1 MLSSSQ
7 NYNLLY
13 YFDLEGQRKKI
24 RYSSRSLVI
33 FEVNLIFSLNLLIF
47 EIFEY
52 VMHFVFNNHGCLY
65 VFIFLLFQQWMIGE
79 FASDKFTYI
88 WLCQGC
94 GIIAGA
100 VVSGFLS
107 DLVGRKTVLYV
118 NLVMMSLAQGS
129 LCILDDWVLF
139 LISRG
144 LVGIFAG

>member
-1 MLSSSQ
+1 M
-7 NYNLLY
+7 
-13 YFDLEGQRKKI
+13 
-24 RYSSRSLVI
+24 I
-33 FEVNLIFSLNLLIF
+33 FEVNLTFSLNWLFLNRLLVCYAHCIQQSR
-47 EIFEY
+47 
-52 VMHFVFNNHGCLY
+52 MHLCFL
-65 VFIFLLFQQWMIGE
+65 FLLFQQWMVGE
-79 FASDKFTYI
+79 FASDKFTYT

-118 NLVMMSLAQGS
+118 NLMMMSLAQGS

>member
-1 MLSSSQ
+1 M
-7 NYNLLY
+7 
-13 YFDLEGQRKKI
+13 
-24 RYSSRSLVI
+24 VI
-33 FEVNLIFSLNLLIF
+33 FK
-47 EIFEY
+47 Y
-52 VMHFVFNNHGCLY
+52 VTPIVFDHGCFY
-65 VFIFLLFQQWMIGE
+65 VSIFLIFQQWMIGE

-107 DLVGRKTVLYV
+107 DLVGRKIVLYV
-118 NLVMMSLAQGS
+118 NLMMMSLAQGS
-129 LCILDDWVLF
+129 LCILDDWILF

>member
-1 MLSSSQ
+1 MIKPCCPNLKPIILFWPRRAKEKNTLS
-7 NYNLLY
+7 
-13 YFDLEGQRKKI
+13 FKVIGDIWGQFN
-24 RYSSRSLVI
+24 I
-33 FEVNLIFSLNLLIF
+33 FVEFVNFWICHAFCIQQPRMSF
-47 EIFEY
+47 F
-52 VMHFVFNNHGCLY
+52 

-94 GIIAGA
+94 GILAGA

-118 NLVMMSLAQGS
+118 NLMMMSLAQGS

>member
-1 MLSSSQ
+1 MIKPCFP
-7 NYNLLY
+7 NLKTITY
-13 YFDLEGQRKKI
+13 YIILTSKGKGKKI
-24 RYSSRSLVI
+24 RSRSLVI
-33 FEVNLIFSLNLLIF
+33 FEVNLIYSLNLL
-47 EIFEY
+47 IFEY

-118 NLVMMSLAQGS
+118 NLMMMSLAQGS

>member
-1 MLSSSQ
+1 M
-7 NYNLLY
+7 
-13 YFDLEGQRKKI
+13 
-24 RYSSRSLVI
+24 I
-33 FEVNLIFSLNLLIF
+33 FEVNLIFSLNLLILLN
-47 EIFEY
+47 

-100 VVSGFLS
+100 VVNGFLS

-118 NLVMMSLAQGS
+118 NLMMMSLAQGS

>member
-1 MLSSSQ
+1 M
-7 NYNLLY
+7 
-13 YFDLEGQRKKI
+13 
-24 RYSSRSLVI
+24 I

-79 FASDKFTYI
+79 LASDKFTYI

-118 NLVMMSLAQGS
+118 SLMMMSLAQGS

>member
-1 MLSSSQ
+1 M
-7 NYNLLY
+7 
-13 YFDLEGQRKKI
+13 
-24 RYSSRSLVI
+24 I
-33 FEVNLIFSLNLLIF
+33 FLLNLLIF
-47 EIFEY
+47 EY
-52 VMHFVFNNHGCLY
+52 VMHSVFNNHGCLY
-65 VFIFLLFQQWMIGE
+65 VFIFLLFQQWMISE

-118 NLVMMSLAQGS
+118 NLMMMSLAQGS